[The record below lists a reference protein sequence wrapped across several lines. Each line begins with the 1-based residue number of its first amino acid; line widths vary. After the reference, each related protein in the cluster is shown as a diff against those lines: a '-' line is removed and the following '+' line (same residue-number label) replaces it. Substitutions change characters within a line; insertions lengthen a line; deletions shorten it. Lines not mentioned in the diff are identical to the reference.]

1 MRPGEAIALLE
12 RIIQLPGHEFWPDDL
27 CLTTALFTQPIAGH
41 RQVMDAYLVALA
53 AEHGG
58 VVATLDRGVA
68 ALARGTPGIVEVIF
82 GQ

>member
-1 MRPGEAIALLE
+1 
-12 RIIQLPGHEFWPDDL
+12 
-27 CLTTALFTQPIAGH
+27 
-41 RQVMDAYLVALA
+41 VALA